1 MSTYTSEI
9 PPRVQMACSNCR
21 QRKVKCITQ
30 SEKTVCLRCQHNGL
44 LCEYVATERQA
55 RSKDSA
61 PFEHS
66 TSESGN
72 TGAAQA
78 TSYHNHGPSPTYGTK
93 NPPEGAKPP
102 YMYSGAPLMPMAHP
116 PPINPQASS
125 LYRPPHQRQSP
136 LHASFPHQPGPPTPY
151 TSNMR
156 TPNVPSVPTQPTQQH
171 PYPSPSHNPAGY
183 PMQYEYNSNYDWNAS
198 NPVASVRQDLVT
210 VEGIARELVR
220 KDTYDVKFSHACGK
234 ICKLKGT
241 RK

>member
-21 QRKVKCITQ
+21 KRKVKCITQ

-66 TSESGN
+66 TPDSGN
-72 TGAAQA
+72 TRATQA
-78 TSYHNHGPSPTYGTK
+78 TSSHNHGPSPTYGPK

-116 PPINPQASS
+116 PPINPEASS
-125 LYRPPHQRQSP
+125 LYRPPHPASEP
-136 LHASFPHQPGPPTPY
+136 LTPVL
-151 TSNMR
+151 S
-156 TPNVPSVPTQPTQQH
+156 S
-171 PYPSPSHNPAGY
+171 PAGSAHSIHQ
-183 PMQYEYNSNYDWNAS
+183 QYGNTKCSSCPDPTNSTAS
-198 NPVASVRQDLVT
+198 LPIP
-210 VEGIARELVR
+210 IAQSRRIPHAIPIQLEL
-220 KDTYDVKFSHACGK
+220 
-234 ICKLKGT
+234 
-241 RK
+241 

>member
-9 PPRVQMACSNCR
+9 PLRVQMACSNCR
-21 QRKVKCITQ
+21 QRKVKCITP

-78 TSYHNHGPSPTYGTK
+78 TSSHNHGPSPTY
-93 NPPEGAKPP
+93 A
-102 YMYSGAPLMPMAHP
+102 
-116 PPINPQASS
+116 
-125 LYRPPHQRQSP
+125 
-136 LHASFPHQPGPPTPY
+136 
-151 TSNMR
+151 
-156 TPNVPSVPTQPTQQH
+156 
-171 PYPSPSHNPAGY
+171 
-183 PMQYEYNSNYDWNAS
+183 
-198 NPVASVRQDLVT
+198 VASVREDLVT

-234 ICKLKGT
+234 IFSSSMVYQIHYVSEVTCMTVAKVTSGVEVAEENESLPH
-241 RK
+241 